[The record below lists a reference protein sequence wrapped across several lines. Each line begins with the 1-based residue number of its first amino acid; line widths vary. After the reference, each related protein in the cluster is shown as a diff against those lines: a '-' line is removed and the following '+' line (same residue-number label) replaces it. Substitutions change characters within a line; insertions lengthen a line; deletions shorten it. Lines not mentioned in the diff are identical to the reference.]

1 MFTFAGV
8 LTIGIILFALA
19 ILFAF
24 IAFKGSIE
32 EVQLTRSLNEEDQKI
47 VTDETVR
54 DSPWSAAIGAAI
66 AGLSAAIIVGLYGVG
81 PGYLYLGPLSALV
94 ATVGITVC
102 YFSDIRDKNE
112 IRRRLVKRLHQVEKE
127 CAIPGGPSAQVK

>member
-1 MFTFAGV
+1 MLTFAGV

-32 EVQLTRSLNEEDQKI
+32 EVQLTRSLSEEDQKI

-54 DSPWSAAIGAAI
+54 DSPWIAILGAAI
-66 AGLSAAIIVGLYGVG
+66 AGFTAAVIVGLYGVA
-81 PGYLYLGPLSALV
+81 PGYLYLGPLAALA
-94 ATVGITVC
+94 ATVGTTVC
-102 YFSDIRDKNE
+102 FFSDIRDKNE
-112 IRRRLVKRLHQVEKE
+112 IRKRLVRRLHQVEKE
-127 CAIPGGPSAQVK
+127 CAVPQSPSAEAK